1 MTDIGVTG
9 TMNRSELMSE
19 IELAT
24 ENDREQIL
32 ELYNKLKGREFC
44 PWDEDYP
51 SNETISFDL
60 SRDSLFVMRENN
72 RIIAAISVESDEA
85 VDNLDCW
92 DKALFP
98 GGELARVAVDP
109 SMQSRGIGRALME
122 YGIGVLRDR
131 GYKSIHFLVN
141 KYNIKAIKCYSSF
154 GFNVV
159 GECFMYDQ
167 DFLCYEKAL

>member
-1 MTDIGVTG
+1 
-9 TMNRSELMSE
+9 MSE

-32 ELYNKLKGREFC
+32 ELYQVQKGREFC
-44 PWDEDYP
+44 AWDEDYP
-51 SNETISFDL
+51 SDETISFDL
-60 SRDSLFVMRENN
+60 SRDSLFVMKENN
-72 RIIAAISVESDEA
+72 KIIAAISIEVDED

-92 DKALFP
+92 DKGIFP

-109 SMQSRGIGRALME
+109 SMQGRGIGKQMLEHGMK
-122 YGIGVLRDR
+122 VLKDR

-141 KYNIKAIKCYSSF
+141 KYNIKAIKCYASF

-167 DFLCYEKAL
+167 DFLCYEKPL